1 MLGIAGIVIV
11 ASAGAA
17 GAMYALN
24 SGTSTNA
31 APQKIEEQPQE
42 EVKQKNGWIEEN
54 GDKYFYKDNEKQTN
68 WIQDN
73 NSWYYLGSDG
83 KMETGWIRYNGNCF
97 YLNNDGT
104 MATNTTV
111 GDYYVDENGF
121 LKDNPSS
128 KKAAQSSN
136 SQISSSQNNDSR
148 NSTTPQTTINR
159 KPTSK
164 EDAKNIVE
172 QEDGIFIQEL
182 KDEFPKEFV
191 HPTDCHLQLETGEI
205 KNVQRYCNL
214 SWDMPDEDCY
224 TVYISEYG
232 NGEKGPSTEYKA
244 IYFVGI
250 ETGNIYLVPHDGNKP
265 VYQIKNNKIIKR
277 FPWLSI
283 NGSDEWH

>member
-1 MLGIAGIVIV
+1 MLGIAGVV
-11 ASAGAA
+11 VVVSAGAA

-24 SGTSTNA
+24 SVSSTNTA
-31 APQKIEEQPQE
+31 SQKIEEQPQE
-42 EVKQKNGWIEEN
+42 KVKQNGWIEEN

-68 WIQDN
+68 WIQDD

-83 KMETGWIRYNGNCF
+83 KMMTGWIQDNGHWF
-97 YLNNDGT
+97 YLNKDGSL
-104 MATNTTV
+104 ATNTTI

-121 LKDNPSS
+121 IKDTPSS
-128 KKAAQSSN
+128 KKAAQSNSLQNDDSKNSN
-136 SQISSSQNNDSR
+136 TSQ
-148 NSTTPQTTINR
+148 TIVN
-159 KPTSK
+159 KIPTSK

-172 QEDGIFIQEL
+172 EEDGIFIQKL
-182 KDEFPKEFV
+182 KNEYPKEFV
-191 HPTDCHLQLETGEI
+191 HPIDCHLQLESGDI
-205 KNVQRYCNL
+205 KNVKRYCNL

-232 NGEKGPSTEYKA
+232 NGEKGQSTEYKA